1 MEERLA
7 SVVGCIAMAFQ
18 SELLSS
24 IVADRPPLRDQARTL
39 GKRVWRCPWRGHA
52 TRRLETSYRV
62 AEVPQGTRRYCRL
75 YCGSA
80 GPEGGAHPGVAHRS
94 VRVPGNFCQVV
105 WPAFFNAVPS
115 KPARAARRASGRDL
129 TKSASLDAMRGT
141 VSPPEAGGGRNHG
154 LCLTFS
160 GKMHLRVRPNP
171 GSGT

>member
-75 YCGSA
+75 CCGSA

-94 VRVPGNFCQVV
+94 VRRAWQFLPGRLASILQCC
-105 WPAFFNAVPS
+105 AV
-115 KPARAARRASGRDL
+115 KARQS
-129 TKSASLDAMRGT
+129 
-141 VSPPEAGGGRNHG
+141 
-154 LCLTFS
+154 
-160 GKMHLRVRPNP
+160 RPQSERP
-171 GSGT
+171 GSHEVSIA